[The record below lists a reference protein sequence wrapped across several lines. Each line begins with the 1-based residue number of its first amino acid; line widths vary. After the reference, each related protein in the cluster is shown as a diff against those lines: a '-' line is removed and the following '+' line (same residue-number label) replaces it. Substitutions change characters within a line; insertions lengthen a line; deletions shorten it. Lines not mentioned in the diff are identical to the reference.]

1 MKTIQRY
8 SIPLLLFLGCWLYA
22 FHPAEPQKIKLPYKA
37 VGLTD
42 RQAAAHLLSRFT
54 FGATPS
60 QIDVVVKQGLASWF
74 QSQLDARYSDDS
86 LNKRLSAYDA
96 INLSNE
102 EVLLNF
108 PKNFQVVRMAIND
121 SIISKDSVGSKSP
134 EYKAAIDNYMSSHGY
149 RPQKDLNQ
157 QFINQKILRS
167 VYSENQL
174 QEVMTSFWFNHFNVS
189 LTKDDCSHF
198 IPAYERD
205 VIRPRALGNFSD
217 MLIATAKSPAM
228 LYYLDNFSSA
238 SDNNPFTKKKDKKQ
252 PQPAAPTDAVAD
264 TLIARLKKIRKEKGI
279 NENYARE
286 VMELHTMGV
295 DGGYTQQDVTEA
307 ARILTGWTIYP
318 FRINRKTKALERAE
332 RFEKQGFV
340 RDGDFLFAA
349 NRHDAGTK
357 TVLGKQYGPDKGYQE
372 GVELLNNLALHPST
386 ARFICKKIATRFVSD
401 QPAQSLID
409 KMSKTFIAQKGD
421 IKAVL
426 ITMVSAREFWEEG
439 ALREKTKSPFE
450 LAIGAIRSLNARVE
464 DPYPLFNWISR
475 MGERIYSY
483 QAPTGFPDKG
493 QYWINTGALLNR
505 MNFGLALASGKITG
519 IKADLAALNQY
530 HEPESSQA
538 ALITYSKLI
547 IPERDLAKTVERLKP
562 MLNDPELSE
571 KVNKASQAASGSNRD
586 MQGTDQTV
594 PPPPSKPVKKENV
607 TMLAQVVGV
616 IIGSP
621 EYQRR

>member
-1 MKTIQRY
+1 MKRIQRI
-8 SIPLLLFLGCWLYA
+8 SFPLLLFFGFWFYS
-22 FHPAEPQKIKLPYKA
+22 FHPAEPPKIKFPYKA
-37 VGLTD
+37 AGLND

-60 QIDVVVKQGLASWF
+60 QIDAVVKQGLVAWF
-74 QSQLDARYSDDS
+74 ESQLNATYKDDS
-86 LNKRLSAYDA
+86 LKSRLGAYDA

-134 EYKAAIDNYMSSHGY
+134 QYRAAIDNYMASNGF

-205 VIRPRALGNFSD
+205 VIRPQALGNFSD
-217 MLIATAKSPAM
+217 LLIATAKSPAM

-238 SDNNPFTKKKDKKQ
+238 SDNNPFNKKKDKKQ
-252 PQPAAPTDAVAD
+252 PQPAAPTGAVAD

-295 DGGYTQQDVTEA
+295 DGGYSQQDVTEA
-307 ARILTGWTIYP
+307 ARVLTGWTIYP
-318 FRINRKTKALERAE
+318 FQVNRKTKALERSA
-332 RFEKQGFV
+332 RFEKEGFV

-357 TVLGKQYGPDKGYQE
+357 TVLGKQYGPDKGYAE
-372 GVELLNNLALHPST
+372 GVELLNDLAIHPST
-386 ARFICKKIATRFVSD
+386 AKFICKKIATRFVSD
-401 QPAQSLID
+401 QPVQSLVE
-409 KMSKTFIAQKGD
+409 KMSKTFLSQKGD

-426 ITMVSAREFWEEG
+426 ITMVSAREFWEPG

-450 LAIGAIRSLNARVE
+450 LAIGAIRSLNAKVE

-505 MNFGLALASGKITG
+505 MNFGLALASGKISG
-519 IKADLAALNQY
+519 IRADLPALNQY

-538 ALITYSKLI
+538 ALVTYSKLI

-571 KVNKASQAASGSNRD
+571 KVNKASQATAGNDND
-586 MQGTDQTV
+586 MQAANKTTTTA
-594 PPPPSKPVKKENV
+594 KPARKENV

>member
-1 MKTIQRY
+1 MKTIRLV
-8 SIPLLLFLGCWLYA
+8 SIPLVMLLTCWLYA
-22 FHPAEPQKIKLPYKA
+22 FHASEPQEVRFPYKLA
-37 VGLTD
+37 GLTD
-42 RQAAAHLLSRFT
+42 RQAAAHLLSRLT

-60 QIDVVVKQGLASWF
+60 QIDAVVKQGLTSWF
-74 QSQLDARYSDDS
+74 ESQLTVSYKDDS
-86 LNKRLSAYDA
+86 LHKKLDNYDA
-96 INLSNE
+96 ISLSNE
-102 EVLLNF
+102 EVLLHF

-134 EYKAAIDNYMSSHGY
+134 EYKAAIDQYTTAHGF
-149 RPQKDLNQ
+149 RTQKDLNQ
-157 QFINQKILRS
+157 QFINQKILRA

-174 QEVMTSFWFNHFNVS
+174 QEVMASFWFNHFNVS

-198 IPAYERD
+198 IPAYERE
-205 VIRPRALGNFSD
+205 VIRPGALGNFSD
-217 MLIATAKSPAM
+217 LLIATAKSPAM

-238 SDNNPFTKKKDKKQ
+238 SDNNQFSKKKDKKQ
-252 PQPAAPTDAVAD
+252 QQDIAENDVIAD
-264 TLIARLKKIRKEKGI
+264 TLIARLKKVRKEKGI

-307 ARILTGWTIYP
+307 ARVLTGWTTYP
-318 FRINRKTKALERAE
+318 FQVNRKTKVPERAE
-332 RFEKQGFV
+332 RFEKSGFV

-349 NRHDAGTK
+349 NRHDAGSK
-357 TVLGKQYGPDKGYQE
+357 TVLGKQYGPDKGYAE
-372 GVELLNNLALHPST
+372 GVELFSNLATHPAT

-401 QPAQSLID
+401 NPDPSLVD
-409 KMSKTFIAQKGD
+409 KMSKTFLSTKGN

-426 ITMVSAREFWEEG
+426 IAMVSSMEFWNKA

-450 LAIGAIRSLNARVE
+450 LAVGSIRSLNAQVT
-464 DPYPLFNWISR
+464 DPYPLFNWIAR
-475 MGERIYSY
+475 MGERMYSY

-493 QYWINTGALLNR
+493 QYWINTGSLLNR
-505 MNFGLALASGKITG
+505 MNFGLALASGKIAG
-519 IKADLAALNQY
+519 IKVDLAGLNQY

-538 ALITYSKLI
+538 ALLTYSKLI
-547 IPERDLAKTVERLKP
+547 LPERDLTKTVERLKP

-571 KVNKASQAASGSNRD
+571 KVDKASQTAAETNKQMR
-586 MQGTDQTV
+586 QTV
-594 PPPPSKPVKKENV
+594 QTSQEGPVKSIKKENV
-607 TMLAQVVGV
+607 NMLAQVVGV